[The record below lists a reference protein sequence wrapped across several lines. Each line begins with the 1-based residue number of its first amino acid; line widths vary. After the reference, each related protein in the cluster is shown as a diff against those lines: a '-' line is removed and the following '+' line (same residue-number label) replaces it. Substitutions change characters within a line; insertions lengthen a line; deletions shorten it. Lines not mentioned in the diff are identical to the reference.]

1 MNIRKLKKIEKHLKL
16 ATKDLQELNYELD
29 LLNDP
34 DYIAWSKDRDA
45 AALEYQMNYD
55 ERD

>member
-45 AALEYQMNYD
+45 ADLEYQMNYD
-55 ERD
+55 ERY